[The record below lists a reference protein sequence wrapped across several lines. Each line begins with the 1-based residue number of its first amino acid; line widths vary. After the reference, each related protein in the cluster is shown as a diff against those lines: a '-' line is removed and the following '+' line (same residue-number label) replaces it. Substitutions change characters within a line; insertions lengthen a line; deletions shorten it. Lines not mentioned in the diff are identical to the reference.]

1 MLNHWNQLCAQIEHA
16 EEKLQEFVDSSGLSA
31 IQLKKLQKFTCE
43 WNKLKKMAETLDQ
56 FIAPLDPI
64 KIESPFDQEDFRYIW
79 RTWKEYQQEQ
89 HGRMMRS
96 RMEQQ
101 SLLYLAEISNNDP
114 DLAISYLRFAMAN
127 GYKGFF
133 RVEANDKQNP
143 PKPDK
148 DGSNW

>member
-1 MLNHWNQLCAQIEHA
+1 M
-16 EEKLQEFVDSSGLSA
+16 
-31 IQLKKLQKFTCE
+31 
-43 WNKLKKMAETLDQ
+43 DQ

-64 KIESPFDQEDFRYIW
+64 KVESPFDQEDFRYIW

-101 SLLYLAEISNNDP
+101 SLHYLAEISNNDP

-133 RVEANDKQNP
+133 RVEANDKLNP